1 MSTHTCCQKPG
12 QAGWRGRIRKVA
24 GWLLPGTVLALM
36 PKCPMCL
43 AAYVALGTG
52 ITMSYASAHILM
64 RVLTWLCISALVF
77 CALRRMLRHT
87 RQKSSLKLPSTHSIS

>member
-1 MSTHTCCQKPG
+1 MNTRRCCQSARPV
-12 QAGWRGRIRKVA
+12 GRVRKVA

-52 ITMSYASAHILM
+52 FTMSYASAHILM
-64 RVLTWLCISALVF
+64 RSLTVLCISALIL
-77 CALRRMLRHT
+77 CAARRLLKHF
-87 RQKSSLKLPSTHSIS
+87 RQKSSLKLHPTRSNP

>member
-1 MSTHTCCQKPG
+1 MNTRRCCKSTRP
-12 QAGWRGRIRKVA
+12 AGRMRKVA

-52 ITMSYASAHILM
+52 VTISYASAHLLM
-64 RVLTWLCISALVF
+64 RSLTMLCISALVL
-77 CALRRMLRHT
+77 CATRRLQKHF
-87 RQKSSLKLPSTHSIS
+87 RQKSSLKLHPTHSNP

>member
-1 MSTHTCCQKPG
+1 MNTRRCCQSARP
-12 QAGWRGRIRKVA
+12 AGRMRKVA

-52 ITMSYASAHILM
+52 FTMSYASAHILM
-64 RVLTWLCISALVF
+64 RSLTVLCISAWIL
-77 CALRRMLRHT
+77 CAAKLLLKHLRH
-87 RQKSSLKLPSTHSIS
+87 KSSLKLRPICSDP